1 MSSRTQPTPMRVP
14 LSHERTANE
23 PDPGRR
29 ARRAGAGRAVLLALA
44 ISGPAVLAGC
54 KRSDPQAEAAAAAA
68 QAAAAEEAA
77 KQSAAGFDDAVA
89 KENWP
94 LAKAQADVLLAQY
107 PGTETARRVQAQFD
121 EVKAKADAAREQ
133 ARMAALWAY
142 QSVPA
147 NGGEQLS
154 AAIYARDDI
163 DTDGSGPKPVRLI
176 FRDHPEWGRSAYLTL
191 QAGDF
196 DCYGGCRVQITVDDK
211 PAKSMAASRPDTD
224 EAIAMFI
231 EDERALWRMTKDAKT
246 MRIEFPTK
254 AVGKKTAVFEVGGLD
269 RSRLPGWD

>member
-1 MSSRTQPTPMRVP
+1 MK
-14 LSHERTANE
+14 TAT
-23 PDPGRR
+23 
-29 ARRAGAGRAVLLALA
+29 VLLSCALFA
-44 ISGPAVLAGC
+44 FGATAC

-77 KQSAAGFDDAVA
+77 KQSAAAFDDAVA

-107 PGTETARRVQAQFD
+107 PNTEAAKRVEAQFD

-147 NGGEQLS
+147 AGGEQLS
-154 AAIYARDDI
+154 AAIYARDDV
-163 DTDGSGPKPVRLI
+163 DTDGSGPNRVRLI

-196 DCYGGCRVQITVDDK
+196 DCYGGCKVQVTVDDK
-211 PAKSMAASRPDTD
+211 PAKAMAASRPKTD

-231 EDERALWRMTKDAKT
+231 EDERALWRMTGGART
-246 MRIEFPTK
+246 MKIEFPTK
-254 AVGKKTAVFEVGGLD
+254 AVGKKIAVFEVGGLERD
-269 RSRLPGWD
+269 KLPGWD